1 MNFEV
6 APPEYFKKQLTLAE
20 SQLYCFSLNIDG
32 NVGWRLPTN
41 DEYEDILTYYGS
53 YAAGW
58 DQDDLLDDTYPHDRR
73 LNCYPVRDLP

>member
-1 MNFEV
+1 MNFEL
-6 APPEYFKKQLTLAE
+6 APPKYFKKQLTLAE

-41 DEYEDILTYYGS
+41 DEYENILTYYGS

-58 DQDDLLDDTYPHDRR
+58 DQDDLSDDTYPHDRR